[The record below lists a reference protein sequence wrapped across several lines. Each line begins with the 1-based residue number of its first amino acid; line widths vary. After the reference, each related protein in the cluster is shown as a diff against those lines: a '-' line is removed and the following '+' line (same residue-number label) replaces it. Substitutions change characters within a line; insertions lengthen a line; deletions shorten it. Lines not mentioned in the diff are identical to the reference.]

1 MSKLPPRARSCFA
14 AFLAGNGP
22 PGKHGGISA
31 QNFLASMPP
40 LCHDA
45 GMRLLL
51 AFLFITATL
60 SAAEPRLPNVVIILA
75 DDLGYADLGCF
86 GAEKIKT
93 PNIDRMAAEG
103 MKFTSFY
110 VAQAVCSASRAAL
123 MTGCYANRVGMQ
135 GALNHTSKEGIH
147 PDELL
152 LPEMC
157 KAAGYATGAFGK
169 WHLGTYPMFNPLH
182 NGFDEFLG
190 IPYSNDNS
198 KFHPSLAKEM
208 PPLPFYD
215 GLKVIET
222 DPDQSQFTR
231 RFTERATSFIER
243 HKSKPFFLYLPHVMP
258 HVPIFAS
265 EAFRGK
271 SDAGLYG
278 DVVQELDWS
287 VGQILDAIQRCG
299 IERSTL
305 VIFFSDN
312 GPFLSY
318 GNHAGS
324 AKPLREGKLTTF
336 EGGVRSPLIARW
348 PGRVPVGQ
356 VSDEPVMEID
366 LLPTIVDLIGA
377 KLPERKID
385 GLSILPLLKGKA
397 GVKSP
402 HEALVFYGGDELQ
415 AIRINEWKLHF
426 PHPYITVNGE
436 PGHDGKPARFGQ
448 MKPKSITQS
457 GIAGIASRHGY
468 RVESICLSLFNLKDD
483 PGETRDVAKE
493 HPKVVERLKKL
504 AEQTRKELGDAL
516 QGTKGTENRPLGMAP

>member
-1 MSKLPPRARSCFA
+1 
-14 AFLAGNGP
+14 
-22 PGKHGGISA
+22 
-31 QNFLASMPP
+31 
-40 LCHDA
+40 
-45 GMRLLL
+45 MRLLL
-51 AFLFITATL
+51 AFLLTSLTL
-60 SAAEPRLPNVVIILA
+60 SAADPRPPNVVLILV

-93 PNIDRMAAEG
+93 PNMDRMASEG

-147 PDELL
+147 PDEFL

-157 KAAGYATGAFGK
+157 KARGYATAAFGK
-169 WHLGTYPMFNPLH
+169 WHLGTDLLFNPLH

-198 KFHPSLAKEM
+198 KYHPSLAQEM
-208 PPLPFYD
+208 PPLPFYA

-243 HKSKPFFLYLPHVMP
+243 HKEQPFFLYVPHVMP

-265 EAFRGK
+265 APFRGK
-271 SDAGLYG
+271 SSAGLYG
-278 DVVQELDWS
+278 DVVQEIDES
-287 VGQILDAIQRCG
+287 VGQILDTLKRCG
-299 IERSTL
+299 IDQNTL
-305 VIFFSDN
+305 VILFSDN

-336 EGGVRSPLIARW
+336 DGGVRSPFIARW
-348 PGRVPVGQ
+348 PGHIPAAQ
-356 VSDEPVMEID
+356 VCDEPVMEID
-366 LLPTIVDLIGA
+366 LLPTIATLIGG
-377 KLPERKID
+377 KLSERKID
-385 GLSILPLLKGKA
+385 GKNILPLLEGKPDA
-397 GVKSP
+397 KSP
-402 HEALVFYGGDELQ
+402 HEALAFYGGDELQ
-415 AIRINEWKLHF
+415 AIRSGPWKLHF
-426 PHPYITVNGE
+426 PHPYITVDGE
-436 PGHDGKPARFGQ
+436 PGRDGKPARFGQ
-448 MKPKSITQS
+448 MKPKAITQS

-468 RVESICLSLFNLKDD
+468 RVENIGLSLYNLNDD
-483 PGETRDVAKE
+483 PGETHDVSKD
-493 HPKVVERLKKL
+493 HPEIVARLQKL
-504 AEQTRKELGDAL
+504 AEPTRKELGDTL
-516 QGTKGTENRPLGMAP
+516 LKVKGTENRPLGIAP

>member
-1 MSKLPPRARSCFA
+1 
-14 AFLAGNGP
+14 
-22 PGKHGGISA
+22 
-31 QNFLASMPP
+31 
-40 LCHDA
+40 
-45 GMRLLL
+45 MRLLL
-51 AFLFITATL
+51 AFLLTTL
-60 SAAEPRLPNVVIILA
+60 TISAADQRPPNVVIILV

-93 PNIDRMAAEG
+93 PNMDRMAAEG

-135 GALNHTSKEGIH
+135 GALNHTSKEGLH
-147 PDELL
+147 PDEWL

-157 KAAGYATGAFGK
+157 KARGYATAAFGK
-169 WHLGTYPMFNPLH
+169 WHLGTDLLFNPLH

-198 KFHPSLAKEM
+198 KYHPSLAKEM

-231 RFTERATSFIER
+231 RFTEGATSFIER
-243 HKSKPFFLYLPHVMP
+243 HKDQPFFLYVPHVMP

-265 EAFRGK
+265 DAFRGQ
-271 SDAGLYG
+271 SSAGLYG
-278 DVVQELDWS
+278 DVVQEIDWS
-287 VGQILDAIQRCG
+287 VGQILDTIKRCG
-299 IERSTL
+299 IDQNTL
-305 VIFFSDN
+305 VILFSDN

-336 EGGVRSPLIARW
+336 DGGVRSPFIARW
-348 PGRVPVGQ
+348 PGHVPAAQ
-356 VSDEPVMEID
+356 VCDEPVMEID
-366 LLPTIVDLIGA
+366 LLPTIADLIGG
-377 KLPERKID
+377 KLSERKID
-385 GLSILPLLKGKA
+385 GKDILDLLEGKPGA
-397 GVKSP
+397 KSP
-402 HEALVFYGGDELQ
+402 HEALIFYGGSELQ
-415 AIRINEWKLHF
+415 AVRSGPWKLHF
-426 PHPYITVNGE
+426 PHPYITVDGE
-436 PGHDGKPARFGQ
+436 PGRDGKPARFGQ

-468 RVESICLSLFNLKDD
+468 RVENIGLSLYNLNDD
-483 PGETRDVAKE
+483 PGETHDVAKE
-493 HPKVVERLKKL
+493 HPGIVERLQKL
-504 AEQTRKELGDAL
+504 AEPTRKELGDDL
-516 QGTKGTENRPLGMAP
+516 LKIKGTENRPLGMAP

>member
-1 MSKLPPRARSCFA
+1 
-14 AFLAGNGP
+14 
-22 PGKHGGISA
+22 
-31 QNFLASMPP
+31 
-40 LCHDA
+40 
-45 GMRLLL
+45 MRQLL
-51 AFLFITATL
+51 AILLTSLTL
-60 SAAEPRLPNVVIILA
+60 SAADPRPPNVVIILV

-93 PNIDRMAAEG
+93 PNMDRMAKEG

-123 MTGCYANRVGMQ
+123 LTGCYANRVGMQ

-147 PDELL
+147 PDEWL

-157 KAAGYATGAFGK
+157 KARGYATAAFGK
-169 WHLGTYPMFNPLH
+169 WHLGTDLMFNPLR

-198 KFHPSLAKEM
+198 KYHPSLAQEM

-231 RFTERATSFIER
+231 RFTEGATSFIER
-243 HKSKPFFLYLPHVMP
+243 NKDKPFFLYVPHVMP

-265 EAFRGK
+265 DAFRGQ
-271 SDAGLYG
+271 SSAGLYG
-278 DVVQELDWS
+278 DVVQEIDWS
-287 VGQILDAIQRCG
+287 VGQILDTINRCG
-299 IERSTL
+299 IDRETL
-305 VIFFSDN
+305 VILFSDN

-336 EGGVRSPLIARW
+336 DGGVRSPFIARW
-348 PGRVPVGQ
+348 PGRVPAAQ
-356 VSDEPVMEID
+356 VCDEPVMEID
-366 LLPTIVDLIGA
+366 LLPTIADLIGG
-377 KLPERKID
+377 KLTERKID
-385 GLSILPLLKGKA
+385 GKDILDLLEGKPGA
-397 GVKSP
+397 KSP
-402 HEALVFYGGDELQ
+402 HEALIFYGGSELQ
-415 AIRINEWKLHF
+415 AIRSGSWKLHF
-426 PHPYITVNGE
+426 PHPYITVDGE
-436 PGHDGKPARFGQ
+436 PGRDGKPARFGQ

-468 RVESICLSLFNLKDD
+468 RVENISLSLYNLKDD
-483 PGETRDVAKE
+483 PGETRDVAQE
-493 HPKVVERLKKL
+493 HPEVVERLQKL
-504 AEQTRKELGDAL
+504 AEPRRKELGDAL
-516 QGTKGTENRPLGMAP
+516 LQVKGTENRPLGMAP

>member
-1 MSKLPPRARSCFA
+1 
-14 AFLAGNGP
+14 
-22 PGKHGGISA
+22 
-31 QNFLASMPP
+31 
-40 LCHDA
+40 
-45 GMRLLL
+45 MRLLL
-51 AFLFITATL
+51 AFVFISL
-60 SAAEPRLPNVVIILA
+60 VVSAAETRPPNVVIILA
-75 DDLGYADLGCF
+75 DDLGYADVGCF
-86 GAEKIKT
+86 GNTRIKT

-103 MKFTSFY
+103 MKLTSFY
-110 VAQAVCSASRAAL
+110 VSQAVCSASRASL

-152 LPEMC
+152 MPEMC
-157 KAAGYATGAFGK
+157 RAAGYATGAFGK
-169 WHLGTYPMFNPLH
+169 WHLGTYPMFNPLQ

-198 KFHPSLAKEM
+198 KYHPSLAKEM

-215 GLKVIET
+215 GLKIIET

-243 HKSKPFFLYLPHVMP
+243 NKSRPFFLYLPHVMP

-265 EAFRGK
+265 HAFRGK

-299 IERSTL
+299 LERDTL

-336 EGGVRSPLIARW
+336 EGGVRVPFIARW
-348 PGRVPVGQ
+348 PGRVPAGKVC
-356 VSDEPVMEID
+356 DEPVMEID
-366 LLPTIVDLIGA
+366 LLPTIAGLAGG
-377 KLPERKID
+377 KLSERKID
-385 GLSILPLLKGKA
+385 GLDILPLLEGRA

-415 AIRINEWKLHF
+415 AVRSGEWKLHF
-426 PHPYITVNGE
+426 PHPYITVDGE
-436 PGHDGKPARFGQ
+436 PGRDGKPAKFGQ
-448 MKPKSITQS
+448 MKPKSIMQS

-468 RVESICLSLFNLKDD
+468 RVENVDLSLFNLKDD
-483 PGETRDVAKE
+483 PGELHNIAAE
-493 HPKVVERLKKL
+493 HPEIVKRLRAL
-504 AEQTRKELGDAL
+504 AETTRKELGDAL
-516 QGTKGTENRPLGMAP
+516 QGTKGAENRPLGMSP

>member
-1 MSKLPPRARSCFA
+1 
-14 AFLAGNGP
+14 
-22 PGKHGGISA
+22 
-31 QNFLASMPP
+31 
-40 LCHDA
+40 
-45 GMRLLL
+45 MRLLL
-51 AFLFITATL
+51 ALLLTSLTL
-60 SAAEPRLPNVVIILA
+60 SAADQRPPNVVLILL

-93 PNIDRMAAEG
+93 PHMDRMAAEG

-147 PDELL
+147 PDEWL

-157 KAAGYATGAFGK
+157 KARGYATAAFGK
-169 WHLGTYPMFNPLH
+169 WHLGTDLLFNPLR

-198 KFHPSLAKEM
+198 KYHPSLAHEM

-231 RFTERATSFIER
+231 RFTVGATSFIER
-243 HKSKPFFLYLPHVMP
+243 HKDQPFFLYVPHVMP
-258 HVPIFAS
+258 HVPIFVS

-271 SDAGLYG
+271 SNAGLYG
-278 DVVQELDWS
+278 DVVQETDWS
-287 VGQILDAIQRCG
+287 VGQILDTLKRCG
-299 IERSTL
+299 IDQNTL
-305 VIFFSDN
+305 VILFSDN

-336 EGGVRSPLIARW
+336 DGGVRSPFIVRW
-348 PGRVPVGQ
+348 PGHVPAARVC
-356 VSDEPVMEID
+356 DEPVMEID
-366 LLPTIVDLIGA
+366 LLPTIATLIVG
-377 KLPERKID
+377 KLSERKID
-385 GLSILPLLKGKA
+385 GKNILPLLQGKPDA
-397 GVKSP
+397 KSP

-415 AIRINEWKLHF
+415 AIRSGPWKLHF
-426 PHPYITVNGE
+426 PHPYITVDGE
-436 PGHDGKPARFGQ
+436 PGRDGKPARFGQ
-448 MKPKSITQS
+448 MKPKAITQS

-468 RVESICLSLFNLKDD
+468 RVENIGLSLYNLNDD
-483 PGETRDVAKE
+483 PGETHDLAKD
-493 HPKVVERLKKL
+493 HPEVVERLQKL
-504 AEQTRKELGDAL
+504 VEPTRKELGDAL
-516 QGTKGTENRPLGMAP
+516 LKIKGTETRPLGLAP